1 MKTLVIAEHNS
12 ENLSAA
18 TLSVVDAAKKLGR
31 DIDLLVANNSCSSV
45 LDEAKSVEGVS
56 TVLNSVM
63 KNLQMKLQKI
73 LQLVLFQ

>member
-31 DIDLLVANNSCSSV
+31 DIDLLVANNSCSGV

-56 TVLNSVM
+56 SVLDFSHEKFANEIAEDLS
-63 KNLQMKLQKI
+63 LI
-73 LQLVLFQ
+73 HI